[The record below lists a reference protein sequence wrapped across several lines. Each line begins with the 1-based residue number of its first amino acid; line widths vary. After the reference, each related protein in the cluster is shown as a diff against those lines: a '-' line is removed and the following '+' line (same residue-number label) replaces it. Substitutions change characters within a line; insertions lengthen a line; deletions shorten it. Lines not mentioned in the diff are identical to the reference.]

1 MQNLVTPTND
11 QQEMKDSILTPIP
24 PSKKEKEIV
33 SKSLFYSLSL
43 YLRMFFKLIGGFFI
57 AKFLGPSLYGLRN
70 VFDLTMKRFPLV
82 LEGINRIEK
91 ASGIAYPIAYVEPTL
106 VISSPNPNSYEFG
119 ILFART
125 IPVMFEEKFQVVI
138 QISAPLI
145 AYGLKGTIHAILAHE
160 FLHFLDLMRKIS
172 KMELL
177 SDEVSGNLFE
187 NVYSDETRLFEPRA
201 VFKDRTLLN
210 HITKKFPAGFRDF
223 KLEDKVMKFWAEK
236 NLPKTNISLDTN
248 TVKLSAESLSKI
260 KLDPAFISKM
270 KLLEEKSSKI
280 HKKRLY

>member
-1 MQNLVTPTND
+1 MPVRKKGKHQRHADQRADRRRKKQAKSGKPKSNQPFYIQNYGGMILDPLVRFK
-11 QQEMKDSILTPIP
+11 EAHSKGIIP
-24 PSKKEKEIV
+24 DDV
-33 SKSLFYSLSL
+33 
-43 YLRMFFKLIGGFFI
+43 FK
-57 AKFLGPSLYGLRN
+57 
-70 VFDLTMKRFPLV
+70 LTMKRFPIIIT
-82 LEGINRIEK
+82 GINRIEK
-91 ASGIAYPIAYVEPTL
+91 ASGIKYPIAYVEPSL
-106 VISSPNPNSYEFG
+106 VLSSPNPNSYEFG

-125 IPVMFEEKFQVVI
+125 IPILFDEKFQVVI

-177 SDEVSGNLFE
+177 SDELSGNLFE
-187 NVYSDETRLFEPRA
+187 NVYSDETRLFEPR
-201 VFKDRTLLN
+201 VVLKDRTLLN

-223 KLEDKVMKFWAEK
+223 KLEDKVMKFWADR
-236 NLPKTNISLDTN
+236 NLPKSNISLDTN

-270 KLLEEKSSKI
+270 EQLEEKSSKI
-280 HKKRLY
+280 HKKKLY